1 MDLWNKVKN
10 SLNKT
15 LDEVESRSGEF
26 KDSIH
31 FQLELHKLKNHL
43 DELREEQLR
52 AFTEIGQD
60 YFSAIS
66 EGLPAEKIEANLSTK
81 VSFVGDIQQR
91 MKDLQE
97 DINVAYQAQEQ
108 KKRCSEDDEIE
119 VTPEDRNKH

>member
-66 EGLPAEKIEANLSTK
+66 EGLPAEKIEANFGFEERFW
-81 VSFVGDIQQR
+81 V
-91 MKDLQE
+91 
-97 DINVAYQAQEQ
+97 
-108 KKRCSEDDEIE
+108 
-119 VTPEDRNKH
+119 